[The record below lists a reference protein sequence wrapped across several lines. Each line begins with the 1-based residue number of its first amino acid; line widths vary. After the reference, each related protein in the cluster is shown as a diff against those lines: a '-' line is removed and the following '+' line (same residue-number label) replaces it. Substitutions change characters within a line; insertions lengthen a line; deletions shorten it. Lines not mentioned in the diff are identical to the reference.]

1 MAKNRALGQGGK
13 NQNFES
19 LFLLEMKPRIPDNWL
34 MRNDIK
40 IIRELGL
47 GTNFIAAP
55 YLQKGESEYSIRN
68 QQLAALG
75 KSPNSYRKL
84 KPFEIESLVRNHNT
98 CSDWSLFLVTDPF
111 VPELINN
118 NVFSGLIRIGKLE
131 RVALE
136 HHDLHLFA
144 GISNSKIIA
153 CDIGDN
159 CVISNSAYIAH
170 YIIGDNCILLE
181 NAEIHASNHAKFG
194 NGIVME
200 GEDESVRITI
210 DVMNEQGGRWVYPFE
225 DMNCADA
232 YLWARFRD
240 RPKLMEQFIRMTDA
254 SVSHKRG
261 RYGVIGHGSV
271 LKSNRVIKDVM
282 IGESAYIKGSNKL
295 KNLTIKSSE
304 EARTQI
310 GEGVELVN
318 GIVGYGCR
326 IFYGCKA
333 VRFIMRDNSALK
345 YGARLIHSILGE
357 NSTISCCE
365 MLNNLIY
372 PAHEQHHN
380 TSFLISSLVKGQ
392 SNIAAGAT
400 IGSNHNSRA
409 PDGEIEAGRGFW
421 PGLCTSLKHSSK
433 FASFCL
439 LSKGDYRYELN
450 IPFPFSLIDNDYR
463 HDRLVI
469 NPAYWW
475 TSNLYA
481 LMRNESKFKSRDKR
495 MDKRLNFEY
504 SPFAPD
510 TAQECLAAMA
520 LLEELTG
527 ESASKQAASGTIADP
542 TLEKL
547 IRSEIQQRTADEKPR
562 DAAGQ
567 KMIYRKIGRA
577 IILNASDDLPFAVRA
592 SSMEHSDRECI
603 IYKPV
608 RAWHAYREILLWFA
622 MRTIS
627 DYALAR
633 GIGSNAYEALAIE
646 LAADTWICADTT
658 WENIGGILV
667 SDARLNLLLE
677 KTEQG
682 MYPTWAEFHQEYK
695 SLSEIYPL
703 DKARYAWAILQI
715 LNQPSQDS
723 EETAEKPDSV
733 PRKVLIKA
741 LLEAEKLCSSIEAGV
756 TSSRAKDYSNPFRL
770 ATYRSKAEMD
780 AVLGRLEENPFIT
793 HTKIEMAEL
802 KKAFSYL
809 RELLSHE
816 M

>member
-1 MAKNRALGQGGK
+1 
-13 NQNFES
+13 
-19 LFLLEMKPRIPDNWL
+19 

-40 IIRELGL
+40 IIRALELG
-47 GTNFIAAP
+47 TDFVSAP
-55 YLQKGESEYSIRN
+55 YLQKGENEYSIRN
-68 QQLAALG
+68 QQLIALG
-75 KSPNSYRKL
+75 KSPHSYRKL

-111 VPELINN
+111 VPELIHN

-159 CVISNSAYIAH
+159 CVISNCAYIAH

-194 NGIVME
+194 NGVVMD

-225 DMNCADA
+225 DMSCADA

-254 SVSHKRG
+254 SVSKKRG
-261 RYGVIGHGSV
+261 KYGVIGHGAV

-282 IGESAYIKGSNKL
+282 IGESSYIKGSNKL

-439 LSKGDYRYELN
+439 LAKGDYRYELN
-450 IPFPFSLIDNDYR
+450 IPFPFSLVDNDYKN
-463 HDRLVI
+463 DQLVI

-475 TSNLYA
+475 TGNLYA

-495 MDKRLNFEY
+495 LDKRLTFEY

-510 TAQECLAAMA
+510 TAQECRAAMA
-520 LLEELTG
+520 LLEELIG
-527 ESASKQAASGTIADP
+527 ESALEAIKNGMLADP
-542 TLEKL
+542 TLDKL
-547 IRSEIQQRTADEKPR
+547 IRSEVPQKTADEKLPNT
-562 DAAGQ
+562 AGW
-567 KMIYRKIGRA
+567 KSTFRKIGRT
-577 IILNASDDLPFAVRA
+577 ILLNTSDPLPFSIRA
-592 SSMEHSDRECI
+592 SGMEHSNRECVI
-603 IYKPV
+603 HKPV

-622 MRTIS
+622 VRTIS
-627 DYALAR
+627 VYVIAR
-633 GIGSNAYEALAIE
+633 GIGSDVYQTLAAE
-646 LAADTWICADTT
+646 LAGDEWCCADST
-658 WENIGGILV
+658 WENIGGVLV
-667 SDARLNLLLE
+667 SDARLNLLLA
-677 KTEQG
+677 KAEQG
-682 MYPTWAEFHQEYK
+682 MYPTWAEFHQEYE
-695 SLSEIYPL
+695 SFSDIYPL
-703 DKARYAWAILQI
+703 DKARYAWAILQD
-715 LNQPSQDS
+715 LYQPAPKG
-723 EETAEKPDSV
+723 EETLGKPGSV
-733 PRKVLIKA
+733 PRKVLIDA
-741 LLEAEKLCSSIEAGV
+741 LLETEKLCSYIEAGV
-756 TSSRAKDYSNPFRL
+756 TSSRAKDYTNPFRL
-770 ATYRSKAEMD
+770 ATYRSQAEMD

-793 HTKIEMAEL
+793 HTKNEMAEL

-809 RELLSHE
+809 RELLSRE
-816 M
+816 A

>member
-1 MAKNRALGQGGK
+1 
-13 NQNFES
+13 
-19 LFLLEMKPRIPDNWL
+19 

-40 IIRELGL
+40 ITTDSEL
-47 GTNFIAAP
+47 GTNFVTAP
-55 YLQKGESEYSIRN
+55 YLQSGENEYFIRN
-68 QQLAALG
+68 QQLIALG

-98 CSDWSLFLVTDPF
+98 CSDWSLFLVSDPF
-111 VPELINN
+111 TPELIHN
-118 NVFSGLIRIGKLE
+118 NVFSGLIRIGKVE

-144 GISNSKIIA
+144 GINNSKIIA

-181 NAEIHASNHAKFG
+181 NAEIHVSNHAKFG
-194 NGIVME
+194 NSIVME
-200 GEDESVRITI
+200 GEDESVRIAI

-240 RPKLMEQFIRMTDA
+240 RPQLMAQFVRMTDA
-254 SVSHKRG
+254 SVSNKRG
-261 RYGVIGHGSV
+261 RYGVIGHSSV

-357 NSTISCCE
+357 NSTVSCCE

-392 SNIAAGAT
+392 SNIAAGST

-439 LSKGDYRYELN
+439 LAKSDYRYELN
-450 IPFPFSLIDNDYR
+450 IPFPFSLVDNDYR

-495 MDKRLNFEY
+495 IDKRLTFEY

-510 TAQECLAAMA
+510 TAQECLTAMA

-527 ESASKQAASGTIADP
+527 DAAIHQITNGTIGNP
-542 TLEKL
+542 TLEK
-547 IRSEIQQRTADEKPR
+547 IIKSEVQQRTAIEDSHET
-562 DAAGQ
+562 AEQ

-577 IILNASDDLPFAVRA
+577 IILNAYDPLPFTVKAPGV
-592 SSMEHSDRECI
+592 EHSERECI

-608 RAWHAYREILLWFA
+608 RAWLAYREILLWFA
-622 MRTIS
+622 VRTIS
-627 DYALAR
+627 DYAIDHGIDSNIYATLATQ
-633 GIGSNAYEALAIE
+633 
-646 LAADTWICADTT
+646 LAADTWCCAETT

-667 SDARLNLLLE
+667 SDSRLTLLLE

-682 MYPTWAEFHQEYK
+682 MYRTWADFHREYE
-695 SLSEIYPL
+695 SLCEIYPL
-703 DKARYAWAILQI
+703 EKARYAWAILQK
-715 LNQPSQDS
+715 LYLS
-723 EETAEKPDSV
+723 KPLTEDASGKLISV
-733 PRKVLIKA
+733 PRDALIEA
-741 LLEAEKLCSSIEAGV
+741 LLEAEKLCSYIETGV

-780 AVLGRLEENPFIT
+780 AVLGSLEKNPFIN
-793 HTKIEMAEL
+793 HTKNEMAEL
-802 KKAFSYL
+802 KKTYSYL

-816 M
+816 G

>member
-1 MAKNRALGQGGK
+1 
-13 NQNFES
+13 
-19 LFLLEMKPRIPDNWL
+19 

-47 GTNFIAAP
+47 GTNFVTAP
-55 YLQKGESEYSIRN
+55 YLQKGENEYFLRN
-68 QQLAALG
+68 QQLTALG
-75 KSPNSYRKL
+75 KSPHSYRKL
-84 KPFEIESLVRNHNT
+84 KPFEIETLVRNHNT

-111 VPELINN
+111 VPELIHN
-118 NVFSGLIRIGKLE
+118 NVFSGLVRLGRLE

-159 CVISNSAYIAH
+159 CVISNCAYIAH
-170 YIIGDNCILLE
+170 YIIGDTCILLE

-200 GEDESVRITI
+200 GEDESVRISI
-210 DVMNEQGGRWVYPFE
+210 DVMNEHGGRWVYPFE

-232 YLWARFRD
+232 YLWARYRD
-240 RPKLMEQFIRMTDA
+240 KPQLMEQFIRMTDA

-261 RYGVIGHGSV
+261 KYGIIGHGSV

-365 MLNNLIY
+365 MLNNLIF

-439 LSKGDYRYELN
+439 LAKGDYRYELN
-450 IPFPFSLIDNDYR
+450 IPFPFSLIDNDYKN
-463 HDRLVI
+463 DRLII

-495 MDKRLNFEY
+495 MDKRVVFEY

-510 TAQECLAAMA
+510 TAQECLSAMT
-520 LLEELTG
+520 LLEVLTG
-527 ESASKQAASGTIADP
+527 EAAWKLAEQSELPDK
-542 TLEKL
+542 TLEAFIRAESKKL
-547 IRSEIQQRTADEKPR
+547 ADAENQHDANEQKAVFQKLGRTILQNAAD
-562 DAAGQ
+562 
-567 KMIYRKIGRA
+567 
-577 IILNASDDLPFAVRA
+577 SLPFMVTAPGL
-592 SSMEHSDRECI
+592 EHSNRECI
-603 IYKPV
+603 IYKPA
-608 RAWHAYREILLWFA
+608 RAWHAYREMLLWFA
-622 MRTIS
+622 IRTICE
-627 DYALAR
+627 YALAR
-633 GIGSNAYEALAIE
+633 GISSNLYPVLALE
-646 LAADTWICADTT
+646 LASDEWCCADTT
-658 WENIGGILV
+658 WENIGGMLI

-677 KTEQG
+677 KAEKG
-682 MYPTWAEFHQEYK
+682 MYPTWAEFHQEYE
-695 SLSEIYPL
+695 SLSEIYPF
-703 DKARYAWAILQI
+703 DKARYAWAILQT
-715 LNQPSQDS
+715 LYQPQPTLM
-723 EETAEKPDSV
+723 EAQETSISV
-733 PRKVLIKA
+733 SRKVLIDA
-741 LLEAEKLCSSIEAGV
+741 LIEAEQLCSVIATGV
-756 TSSRAKDYSNPFRL
+756 ITSRAKDYSNPFRR
-770 ATYRSKAEMD
+770 ATYRSKEEMD
-780 AVLGRLEENPFIT
+780 AVLGTLEANPFIN
-793 HTKIEMAEL
+793 HTKAEMAEL
-802 KKAFSYL
+802 KKVFSYFRDLLL
-809 RELLSHE
+809 RKA
-816 M
+816 

>member
-1 MAKNRALGQGGK
+1 M
-13 NQNFES
+13 
-19 LFLLEMKPRIPDNWL
+19 LEMDPRIPDNWH

-40 IIRELGL
+40 IITELGL
-47 GTNFIAAP
+47 GTNFVAAP
-55 YLQKGESEYSIRN
+55 YLQKGKNEYSIRN
-68 QQLAALG
+68 QQLTSLG
-75 KSPNSYRKL
+75 KSPKSYRKL
-84 KPFEIESLVRNHNT
+84 KTFEIESLVRNHNT

-111 VPELINN
+111 VPELIHN

-144 GISNSKIIA
+144 GINNSKIIA

-159 CVISNSAYIAH
+159 CVISNSSYIAH
-170 YIIGDNCILLE
+170 YIIGDNCILLD

-194 NGIVME
+194 NSIVME

-240 RPKLMEQFIRMTDA
+240 RPKLMEQFIRMTDT
-254 SVSHKRG
+254 SFPHKRG
-261 RYGVIGHGSV
+261 RYGVIGHSSV

-295 KNLTIKSSE
+295 KNLTIKSRE

-310 GEGVELVN
+310 GEGVELIN
-318 GIVGYGCR
+318 GIVGYRCR

-333 VRFIMRDNSALK
+333 VRFIMRDNSELK

-357 NSTISCCE
+357 NSTVSCCE

-380 TSFLISSLVKGQ
+380 TSFLISTLVKGQ

-439 LSKGDYRYELN
+439 LSKSDYRYELN

-475 TSNLYA
+475 TINLYA
-481 LMRNESKFKSRDKR
+481 LMRNEIKFKSRDRRINK
-495 MDKRLNFEY
+495 KLAFEY

-510 TAQECLAAMA
+510 TAQECLTAMA

-527 ESASKQAASGTIADP
+527 DAAMHLITNGTIGNP
-542 TLEKL
+542 TLEK
-547 IRSEIQQRTADEKPR
+547 IIKSEVQQRTAIEDSHET
-562 DAAGQ
+562 AEQ

-577 IILNASDDLPFAVRA
+577 VILNASDPLPFTVKAPGV
-592 SSMEHSDRECI
+592 EHSERECI

-608 RAWHAYREILLWFA
+608 RAWRAYREILLWFA
-622 MRTIS
+622 VRTVS
-627 DYALAR
+627 DYAIAHSSNSNVYATLATQ
-633 GIGSNAYEALAIE
+633 
-646 LAADTWICADTT
+646 LAADTWCCAETT

-682 MYPTWAEFHQEYK
+682 MYPTWAEFHQEYE
-695 SLSEIYPL
+695 SFSDIYPL
-703 DKARYAWAILQI
+703 DKARYAWAILQT
-715 LNQPSQDS
+715 LYQPAQDQ
-723 EETAEKPDSV
+723 EKTAEKSDSV
-733 PRKVLIKA
+733 PRKFLIEA
-741 LLEAEKLCSSIEAGV
+741 LLEAEKLCSYIETGV
-756 TSSRAKDYSNPFRL
+756 TSSRAKDYTNPFRL
-770 ATYRSKAEMD
+770 ATYRSKAEME

-793 HTKIEMAEL
+793 HTKNEMAKF

-816 M
+816 G